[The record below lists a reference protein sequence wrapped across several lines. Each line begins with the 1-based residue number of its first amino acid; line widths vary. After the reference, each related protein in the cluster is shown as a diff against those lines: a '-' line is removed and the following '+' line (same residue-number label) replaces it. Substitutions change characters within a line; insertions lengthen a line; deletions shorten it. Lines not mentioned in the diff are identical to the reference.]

1 MCPMLTGT
9 CCTETR
15 RPTDRFPALPAVQPS
30 ASRDRCFTWPRFPGS
45 GLTVLLPGPRS
56 FLQSPCGMSVSEQ
69 QVKDRYLSIGVRRV
83 TLACFPVGS
92 SSVLSDR
99 FLSTGIRPVRLAL
112 LRAGPSRLTC
122 GRSCR
127 LVSGPFLLAGSRPG
141 AHAEELRFI
150 PTRQVEHTVTLVLAY
165 DRSMETPVHAPAA
178 VARRPRV
185 SHCTGRPVGELPRRS
200 HHPPHTPRR
209 RWPRRSA

>member
-1 MCPMLTGT
+1 M
-9 CCTETR
+9 
-15 RPTDRFPALPAVQPS
+15 
-30 ASRDRCFTWPRFPGS
+30 WPRFPGS
-45 GLTVLLPGPRS
+45 VLTVLLPGPRS
-56 FLQSPCGMSVSEQ
+56 FLQSPCGMTFSDH
-69 QVKDRYLSIGVRRV
+69 QVKDRFLSIGVRRV

-112 LRAGPSRLTC
+112 LRAGPYRLTC

-127 LVSGPFLLAGSRPG
+127 LVSGPFLLAGSSPG
-141 AHAEELRFI
+141 ARAEELGFI
-150 PTRQVEHTVTLVLAY
+150 PTRQGEHTVTLVLAY

-185 SHCTGRPVGELPRRS
+185 SHCTGRPVSELPRRS
-200 HHPPHTPRR
+200 HHSPHTPRR
-209 RWPRRSA
+209 RSPRRPA

>member
-1 MCPMLTGT
+1 MK
-9 CCTETR
+9 
-15 RPTDRFPALPAVQPS
+15 DRF
-30 ASRDRCFTWPRFPGS
+30 
-45 GLTVLLPGPRS
+45 
-56 FLQSPCGMSVSEQ
+56 
-69 QVKDRYLSIGVRRV
+69 LSIGVRRV

-127 LVSGPFLLAGSRPG
+127 LVSGPFLLAGSSPG
-141 AHAEELRFI
+141 ARAEELGFI
-150 PTRQVEHTVTLVLAY
+150 PTRQGEHTVTLVLAY

-185 SHCTGRPVGELPRRS
+185 SHCTGRPVSEHS
-200 HHPPHTPRR
+200 
-209 RWPRRSA
+209 